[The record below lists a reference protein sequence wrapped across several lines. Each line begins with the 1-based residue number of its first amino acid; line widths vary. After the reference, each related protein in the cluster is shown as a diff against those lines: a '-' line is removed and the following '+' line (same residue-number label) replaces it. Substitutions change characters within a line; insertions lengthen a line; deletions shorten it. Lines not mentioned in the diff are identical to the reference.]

1 MNCRIEFMVGKEAAV
16 WKGGPSEYNHAL
28 YKEHFEIYKKENR
41 DKILEIGRKYY
52 HKNKDTILKKMKE
65 AKNKDLKHY
74 KEIKRRASKKYA
86 EKNREKIRAYQ
97 RKWYAANLEENRK
110 KGREKYY
117 RKRDKNMLKMKTEK
131 GQWE

>member
-52 HKNKDTILKKMKE
+52 HKNKDTILKKMAE
-65 AKNKDLKHY
+65 AKNKDLENW
-74 KEIKRRASKKYA
+74 KEIKARASKKYA
-86 EKNREKIRAYQ
+86 AKNREKINAYK

-117 RKRDKNMLKMKTEK
+117 RKRDKLKIKDGTK
-131 GQWE
+131 